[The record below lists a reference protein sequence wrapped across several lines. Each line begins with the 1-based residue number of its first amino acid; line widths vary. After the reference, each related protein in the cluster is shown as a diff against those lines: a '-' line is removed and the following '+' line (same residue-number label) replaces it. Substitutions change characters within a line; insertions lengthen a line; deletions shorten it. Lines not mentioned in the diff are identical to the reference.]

1 MAEAVYG
8 SILLL
13 GGRAVSTVQTA
24 LFLEPAGEKLAP
36 ELRSKL
42 QRVFGDSID
51 FDAVRIK
58 RGFSGVFSANDR
70 PFVHGNTAY
79 MKDDWDMHSIVHEMT
94 HVWQHQNGGPIY
106 MGKALAAQQ
115 FGDAYDWK
123 KGLAEGKSFAQL
135 DPEQQAEMIADAY
148 KAGFFNT
155 TEDEGNARFVVLG
168 VDYTRQLREALRNIR
183 AGEGTP

>member
-1 MAEAVYG
+1 MDCTSIGTTSDRWIAGVAEAVYG

-24 LFLEPAGEKLAP
+24 LFLEPAGERLAP
-36 ELRSKL
+36 ELRNKL

-58 RGFSGVFSANDR
+58 RGFAGVFSANDR
-70 PFVHGNTAY
+70 PFVHGNTVY

-94 HVWQHQNGGPIY
+94 HVWQHQHSGPIY

-115 FGDAYDWK
+115 FGDAC
-123 KGLAEGKSFAQL
+123 A
-135 DPEQQAEMIADAY
+135 
-148 KAGFFNT
+148 
-155 TEDEGNARFVVLG
+155 
-168 VDYTRQLREALRNIR
+168 
-183 AGEGTP
+183 